1 MHAKTESSLAARIR
15 SDRAAEAAL
24 KPRASTTQ
32 TSATLERARAAIRR
46 ASETIRRRPSK

>member
-1 MHAKTESSLAARIR
+1 MLAKTNFSLAARVR
-15 SDRAAEAAL
+15 GDRAAEAAL

-46 ASETIRRRPSK
+46 ASETIRRRSSK